1 MNALLAYQE
10 IQQRL
15 RVRGAVQGVGFRPF
29 VYRLATELALDGW
42 VRNDGEG
49 VEIALRGAAADIARF
64 CERLTR
70 EAPRLARIDAVEAIE
85 AANDPLEAGFRIEP
99 SRRGA
104 VTTGVAP
111 DAATCDDCLAEIF
124 EPTDRRWRYAF
135 TNCTHCG
142 PRFTLT
148 ARLPYDRPNTS
159 MARFALCAAC
169 AAEYDEPRDRRFHA
183 QPNACPACGPRL
195 ALADRRG
202 APLACDDVIAAAVA
216 RIARGEILAVKGLG
230 GFHLVCD
237 ARNAAAVARLRA
249 RKHRDEKPF
258 ALMFANTAS
267 IAPWARVDGAAR
279 ALLESR
285 ERPIVLLDKRA
296 GADEALPGI
305 APGLASLGCMLPY
318 TPLQFLLF
326 HEAAGRPRGTAWLAQ
341 PQPLVLVMTSANPG
355 GEPLVIDNAE
365 AITRLGGIAD
375 AFVLHDRD
383 ILVRCD
389 DSVVRPA
396 QTLPAACDERA
407 ASGAPTVAVLA
418 LEAPAAIAQ
427 DRLPAAAA
435 PADARPSTADDGPR
449 PADDAAERR
458 ATAPFTFV
466 RRARGYTPAPI
477 KLARSGPSVLATGS
491 FLKNAACLTRGAEA
505 FLSQH
510 IGDLDN
516 AASRIALEE
525 AVDHLQRVLEIRP
538 AAIAHDLH
546 PDFFSTRLAVR
557 LAAELNVPAIG
568 VQHHHAHVAAVAAE
582 HGVTEPVLGVA
593 LDGVGYGD
601 DREAWGGELL
611 RVDAR
616 GCERLGHLRALPLAG
631 GDRAAREPWRMA
643 AAVLHLAGRGDEIV
657 RRFARQPAAAAV
669 AEMLARAVRCPPTTS
684 AGRWFDAAAALL
696 GVCEVMSYE
705 GQAAMLLEGLAAR
718 HGTVTPDA
726 SLHALATDNTLDLLP
741 LALRL
746 ADEPDAAR
754 GAALL
759 HATLAAALAAW
770 VARAARTTGITTVA
784 LGGGCFLNAILSAQL
799 SRLLAARGLRV
810 LQAQQA
816 PPNDGGVGLG
826 QAWVALQRM
835 DGG

>member
-1 MNALLAYQE
+1 MNALLAVRE
-10 IQQRL
+10 VRQRL

-49 VEIALRGAAADIARF
+49 VEIALRGAADDIARF
-64 CERLTR
+64 CEQLRA
-70 EAPRLARIDAVEAIE
+70 EAPPLARIDAVEAID
-85 AANDPLEAGFRIEP
+85 AADDPIDAGFRIET

-124 EPTDRRWRYAF
+124 DPADRRWRYAF

-142 PRFTLT
+142 PRFTIT

-159 MARFALCAAC
+159 MARFAMCPAC
-169 AAEYDEPRDRRFHA
+169 AAEYEDPRDRRFHA
-183 QPNACPACGPRL
+183 QPNACPVCGPRL
-195 ALADRRG
+195 ALADSRG
-202 APLACDDVIAAAVA
+202 APLACEDPIAEAVA
-216 RIARGEILAVKGLG
+216 RIARGEILAIKGLG

-237 ARNAAAVARLRA
+237 ARNAATVAALRA
-249 RKHRDEKPF
+249 RKNRDEKPF
-258 ALMFANTAS
+258 ALMFANCAS
-267 IAPWARVDGAAR
+267 IEPFAKVGDDAR

-318 TPLQFLLF
+318 TPVQFLLF
-326 HEAAGRPRGTAWLAQ
+326 HEAAGRPRGTAWLAEA
-341 PQPLVLVMTSANPG
+341 QPLVLVMTSANPG
-355 GEPLVIDNAE
+355 GEPLVIDNRE
-365 AITRLGGIAD
+365 AVARLGGIAD
-375 AFVLHDRD
+375 AFVMHDRD

-389 DSVVRPA
+389 DSVVRA
-396 QTLPAACDERA
+396 KKIPAAPLYERGVTTEPA
-407 ASGAPTVAVLA
+407 RSVPPFGNGGLGA
-418 LEAPAAIAQ
+418 I
-427 DRLPAAAA
+427 
-435 PADARPSTADDGPR
+435 STADGGTRR
-449 PADDAAERR
+449 PTPA
-458 ATAPFTFV
+458 FTFI

-477 KLARSGPSVLATGS
+477 KLARSGPSILATGS

-516 AASRIALEE
+516 AASCVALEE

-546 PDFFSTRLAVR
+546 PDFFSTRLAVQ

-593 LDGVGYGD
+593 LDGVGHGSDGD
-601 DREAWGGELL
+601 AWGGELL

-616 GCERLGHLRALPLAG
+616 GFERLGHLRALPLAG

-657 RRFARQPAAAAV
+657 RRFAHRPAAV
-669 AEMLARAVRCPPTTS
+669 AVADLLSRGLRCPPTTS
-684 AGRWFDAAAALL
+684 AGRWFDAAAGLL
-696 GVCEVMSYE
+696 GVCEAMNYE
-705 GQAAMLLEGLAAR
+705 GQAAMLLEGLAAK
-718 HGTVTPDA
+718 HGTVAPDA
-726 SLHALATDNTLDLLP
+726 SLYALDEANTLDLLP
-741 LALRL
+741 LAIRL
-746 ADEPDAAR
+746 ADERDAAF
-754 GAALL
+754 GAAQF
-759 HATLAAALAAW
+759 HATFAAALAAW

-799 SRLLAARGLRV
+799 ERLLAARGYRV
-810 LQAQQA
+810 LHARQA
-816 PPNDGGVGLG
+816 PPNDGGIALG
-826 QAWVALQRM
+826 QAWVALQSM
-835 DGG
+835 EGT